1 MFGFGRYNAAVVGTG
16 YMAAK
21 MAAVLNASPAV
32 RPYAVVSRDLD
43 RALSFGR
50 ENGFKKAYDS
60 MEAMLADHKVDLV
73 YIATPASE
81 HAGQV
86 RLCIEAG
93 KPVLCETP
101 IALTAAEAE
110 SLFSLSSSLDVLV
123 VEAMH
128 IRFLPFFGQI
138 VSVIS
143 SGAIG
148 TPVMLTANM
157 AADIEN
163 LPRLQRP
170 SLGGGALGDMGYFL
184 LNFSSMIF
192 GDRVKRI
199 QSSCAFTS
207 VRVDRQL
214 SIFLQY
220 KDDRM
225 AVLSCTTRGNG
236 ESRAVIQGTKGYM
249 VIEDLKNFASATVY
263 DTRRVKTAAYKR
275 GKQKSEFEFEMAAF
289 AAAMKSGWK
298 ECPEI
303 PHSQSLSMM
312 QMMDFIRRQL
322 GISYEEI
329 QITQIPD
336 MIESTESS
344 QAVPASGTITEQG
357 AAAEREEEASAIR
370 DEETAGR
377 EEEGLSPE
385 EEPISTE
392 EEPLSTEEEPL
403 SPVEDPFLAEEESES
418 PEEETVSTEEGT
430 ISPEEE
436 TGNPETENAGPAE
449 EPESLTRRRA
459 RYQDFK
465 K

>member
-214 SIFLQY
+214 SIVLQY

-289 AAAMKSGWK
+289 AATQVDG
-298 ECPEI
+298 
-303 PHSQSLSMM
+303 HQ
-312 QMMDFIRRQL
+312 FI
-322 GISYEEI
+322 SK
-329 QITQIPD
+329 
-336 MIESTESS
+336 
-344 QAVPASGTITEQG
+344 AVEQG

-392 EEPLSTEEEPL
+392 EEPISTEEEPL
-403 SPVEDPFLAEEESES
+403 SPVEDPFLAEEESVS

-430 ISPEEE
+430 LSPEEE

-459 RYQDFK
+459 RYQDLK